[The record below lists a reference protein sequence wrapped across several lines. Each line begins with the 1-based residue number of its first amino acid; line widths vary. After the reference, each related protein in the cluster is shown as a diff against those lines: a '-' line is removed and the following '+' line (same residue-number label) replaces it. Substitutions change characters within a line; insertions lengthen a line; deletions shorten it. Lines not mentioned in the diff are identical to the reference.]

1 MIFIDGHAS
10 PGLVDQLKL
19 CAAWLSVSPYRL
31 AIRLEDCLMTA
42 DGNWNLVVSTPMG
55 ERHGSLSLK
64 TEGTTVKGSQMADGN
79 STEIFDGT
87 VDGNEISW
95 KVSITDPMPMT
106 LEFTGMVDGHE
117 IAGTVKLGEFGNS
130 SFSGSA
136 VRGCATSTALSN
148 RTPRKRT
155 NGRHRAGSSM
165 CHWRN
170 SRR

>member
-1 MIFIDGHAS
+1 
-10 PGLVDQLKL
+10 
-19 CAAWLSVSPYRL
+19 
-31 AIRLEDCLMTA
+31 MTA

-87 VDGNEISW
+87 VNGIEISW

-106 LEFTGMVDGHE
+106 LEFTGTVDGDE

-130 SFSGSA
+130 SFSGIRS
-136 VRGCATSTALSN
+136 
-148 RTPRKRT
+148 
-155 NGRHRAGSSM
+155 
-165 CHWRN
+165 
-170 SRR
+170 